1 MGIVKFPF
9 NYTCE
14 VISFKY
20 IVNFRDKS
28 NFVLA
33 IKYWSADIL
42 AIVHVKKIFLIDVT
56 FFDRF
61 RRLVQESFDV
71 FI

>member
-28 NFVLA
+28 NFVLD

-42 AIVHVKKIFLIDVT
+42 AIIHVKNLFN
-56 FFDRF
+56 RCY
-61 RRLVQESFDV
+61 V
-71 FI
+71 F